1 MPASVI
7 LVTGLA
13 LGPVG
18 SVSQTDYPRTKAR
31 LIKAT
36 DTLFPAFGDL
46 MVLNA
51 DNSYSSL
58 AQYIENDSSSLTATT
73 PLCFAQANVKTN
85 TVYPTN
91 GSGSIANT
99 GVYPPGSEAD
109 GFLQG
114 TINVA
119 VNVGTPAGAGSPV
132 YIRKTLNAAFPL
144 GVIGGIEGVADGSN
158 TVLMTNGIVFTTGTL
173 SPDPQTGQITA
184 QVTLLN
190 RLVP

>member
-7 LVTGLA
+7 LVTGLS

-18 SVSQTDYPRTKAR
+18 SVSQTDYPRTKPR
-31 LIKAT
+31 LIKPT
-36 DTLFPAFGDL
+36 DVLFPAFGDT
-46 MVLNA
+46 MVLNS
-51 DNSYSSL
+51 DNTYSSL
-58 AQYIENDSSSLTATT
+58 AQYIINDSSALTATT
-73 PLCFAQANVKTN
+73 PICFAQANVKTN

-91 GSGSIANT
+91 GSGSIQNT

-119 VNVGTPAGAGSPV
+119 VNVGTPAGAGAPV
-132 YIRKTLNAAFPL
+132 YIRKALNAAFPL
-144 GVIGGIEGVADGSN
+144 GVIGGIEGQADGSN
-158 TVLMTNGIVFTTGTL
+158 TVEMTNGIVFTTGIL
-173 SPDPQTGQITA
+173 SPDSATGLNTA